1 MQRIIA
7 PDVAR
12 LPTFCHATVGG
23 GLIFVAGTLGT
34 DGERLALVEGG
45 IRAETRQVLHNI
57 GRILAACG
65 ASLDDLMKV
74 NVFLADMADFAAM
87 NEAYLADMGEDPPAR
102 ITVGRAGLALDAR
115 VEMDAVA
122 LAPAGG

>member
-1 MQRIIA
+1 MQRVIA

-12 LPTFCHATVGG
+12 LRTFCHATVGG
-23 GLIFVAGTLGT
+23 GLIFVSGTLGT
-34 DGERLALVEGG
+34 DGARLALVDGG
-45 IRAETRQVLHNI
+45 VRAETRQVLHNI

-74 NVFLADMADFAAM
+74 NVYLADMADFAAM
-87 NEAYLADMGEDPPAR
+87 NEGYLELMGEDPPAR
-102 ITVGRAGLALDAR
+102 VTVGRADLALNAR

-122 LAPAGG
+122 LAPARR